1 MATTKSH
8 KSPLSGEFISEENTD
23 EALTTVDKAAEKI
36 VLRKL
41 DWHILPLITLIYT
54 LAFLD
59 RANIGNGRLYGL
71 EKDLGLKGNQFQTAV
86 SVFFATYV
94 ACEVPSTIFLKK
106 LRPARFISGI
116 AILWGIIATFTGLV
130 QNYESLLACRLLL
143 GLAEG
148 PLFPCLIIYLTFFYT
163 RKELAVRFG
172 YVVLGGAL
180 SGAIG
185 GLLAYAIGYLD
196 GRHGFRAWRWLLLI
210 EGPPSVAIGGFGW
223 FFLADSPESA
233 WYLSLAQRELLVI
246 RGRRDQ
252 HEASSPSANALH
264 RSDILAAIKDW
275 KIWAFSVLNFLADIQ
290 IFTYAYFLPTIIK
303 AINPAWSTVYVQA
316 LTVPCYV
323 WSAIAYFAVAY
334 TSDKLQHRAVFG
346 ILACLVSVIGHI
358 MLIAGNNVAA
368 QYVGC
373 FFIAS
378 GIYIVSGIAVVWMP
392 SNLPRYGK
400 RSTAVGMQLMIGTS
414 AGIPAPYLYPIGD
427 TPRYI
432 MGHSVTIGLLALCAV
447 INGVLWWSMVDT
459 NKKRA
464 AGKEDWKISGLT
476 EEEIVGMGDSSPRY
490 IYAI

>member
-1 MATTKSH
+1 MATTRSH
-8 KSPLSGEFISEENTD
+8 KSSLSGEFISEGITD

-71 EKDLGLKGNQFQTAV
+71 EKDLGLKGRQFQTAV

-94 ACEVPSTIFLKK
+94 ASPPTISPDLFYNLS
-106 LRPARFISGI
+106 LI
-116 AILWGIIATFTGLV
+116 GLV

-210 EGPPSVAIGGFGW
+210 EGPPSVALGGFGW

-233 WYLSLAQRELLVI
+233 WYLSPAQRELLIV
-246 RGRRDQ
+246 RGTRDQ
-252 HEASSPSANALH
+252 HEASRPSANILH
-264 RSDILAAIKDW
+264 RSDVLAAIEDW
-275 KIWAFSVLNFLADIQ
+275 KIWAFSVLNLLADIQ

-346 ILACLVSVIGHI
+346 IHACLVSIIGHI

-400 RSTAVGMQLMIGTS
+400 RSTAVGMQIMIGTS
-414 AGIPAPYLYPIGD
+414 AGIPAPVVSISRLSP
-427 TPRYI
+427 PYI
-432 MGHSVTIGLLALCAV
+432 
-447 INGVLWWSMVDT
+447 
-459 NKKRA
+459 
-464 AGKEDWKISGLT
+464 
-476 EEEIVGMGDSSPRY
+476 
-490 IYAI
+490 